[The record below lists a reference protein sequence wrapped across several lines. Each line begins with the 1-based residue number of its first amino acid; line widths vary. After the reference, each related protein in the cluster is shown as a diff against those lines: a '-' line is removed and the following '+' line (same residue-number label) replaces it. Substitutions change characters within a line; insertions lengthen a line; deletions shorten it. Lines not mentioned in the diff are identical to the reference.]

1 MQTINIKG
9 KEYVPVV
16 ERVKEFHRL
25 YPKADFQTEIVSNQ
39 DGRVIVKATVT
50 IADETQRVFTG
61 YSQAEWGK
69 GMMGGVA
76 LEVAE
81 TSAVGR
87 ALGFANI
94 GLIDGIATADEM
106 RKVGEEKPSNLKKF
120 MEDLVPTEEEVNSWE
135 IKMNNAE
142 TLKELQSVWKSTP
155 PLIQDKLKE
164 HKDILKAKL
173 GGK

>member
-1 MQTINIKG
+1 MKTINIKE

-25 YPKADFQTEIVSNQ
+25 YPNGTINTRIVSD
-39 DGRVIVKATVT
+39 DGKRVIVEATIRTEVGLNG
-50 IADETQRVFTG
+50 RNFTG

-69 GMMGGVA
+69 GIMGGVA

-94 GLIDGIATADEM
+94 GLLDGIASADEM
-106 RKVGEEKPSNLKKF
+106 RKVG
-120 MEDLVPTEEEVNSWE
+120 
-135 IKMNNAE
+135 
-142 TLKELQSVWKSTP
+142 
-155 PLIQDKLKE
+155 
-164 HKDILKAKL
+164 KAKNEVDENEPPF
-173 GGK
+173 

>member
-1 MQTINIKG
+1 MKTINIKG

-25 YPKADFQTEIVSNQ
+25 HTDGYITTELIPDAS
-39 DGRVIVKATVT
+39 RVIMKATVHIGDKT
-50 IADETQRVFTG
+50 FTG

-69 GMMGGVA
+69 GMMGAVA

-94 GLIDGIATADEM
+94 GLIDGIASADEM
-106 RKVGEEKPSNLKKF
+106 RKSKVVEEDEPPFPSKK
-120 MEDLVPTEEEVNSWE
+120 EVTN
-135 IKMNNAE
+135 
-142 TLKELQSVWKSTP
+142 
-155 PLIQDKLKE
+155 D
-164 HKDILKAKL
+164 DIIL
-173 GGK
+173 

>member
-1 MQTINIKG
+1 MKTINIKG

-25 YPKADFQTEIVSNQ
+25 YPNGNIWTEIIGLDDKDNKE
-39 DGRVIVKATVT
+39 RVVVKASVSLGQ
-50 IADETQRVFTG
+50 ETTNLGGRTFTG
-61 YSQAEWGK
+61 HSQAEWGK

-94 GLIDGIATADEM
+94 GLVDGIASADEM
-106 RKVGEEKPSNLKKF
+106 RKVKSNFKLD
-120 MEDLVPTEEEVNSWE
+120 EDDDQPF
-135 IKMNNAE
+135 
-142 TLKELQSVWKSTP
+142 
-155 PLIQDKLKE
+155 
-164 HKDILKAKL
+164 
-173 GGK
+173 